1 MRGRLSDFIIS
12 GRGRFKKE
20 KRKEKK
26 GGGGVLLPSSRD
38 AGVFA
43 LKKNSG
49 QNLQIL
55 CETLVFFL
63 RIPVKT
69 KLKSDDWFKSY
80 GPMKYPLG
88 SPLGAA
94 ILCIS
99 PIMHLMSKSTCGSCL
114 DVCDFQ
120 QFLYPI

>member
-1 MRGRLSDFIIS
+1 MPGRLSDFIIS
-12 GRGRFKKE
+12 GRGGFKNS
-20 KRKEKK
+20 KRKKKEKK
-26 GGGGVLLPSSRD
+26 GGGDVLLPRSMD

-55 CETLVFFL
+55 CETLVFIL
-63 RIPVKT
+63 RTSVKT

-88 SPLGAA
+88 NPLGAA
-94 ILCIS
+94 TLCIS
-99 PIMHLMSKSTCGSCL
+99 PIMHLMSK
-114 DVCDFQ
+114 
-120 QFLYPI
+120 